1 MLTSVGLFQTQ
12 KRRWLDTD
20 AEVKLVGLMFP
31 PQDRVQIIKSC
42 HQAEKKDANG
52 SKHNLWGQDAR
63 PSPVVRRRRVH
74 LQNNTADM
82 YSMGG
87 GGHVG
92 RGGTRG
98 PSPRLSPSPVPTSAQ
113 ALMSGNRLS
122 SASARARLLAGGGG
136 C

>member
-74 LQNNTADM
+74 LQNNTVDM

-87 GGHVG
+87 GGN
-92 RGGTRG
+92 
-98 PSPRLSPSPVPTSAQ
+98 
-113 ALMSGNRLS
+113 MW
-122 SASARARLLAGGGG
+122 GGGAHG
-136 C
+136 DPRRASRPPPFPPPLKH